1 MLVSPSVTPMQSK
14 DPEEGPR
21 CTQKDSEY
29 IIYYISKVLIEI
41 HKSWT
46 DMLKSI
52 MIPILLSCIV
62 ATDEIRRVKHVS
74 LFKCAQKA

>member
-1 MLVSPSVTPMQSK
+1 MYP
-14 DPEEGPR
+14 EGPR
-21 CTQKDSEY
+21 IY
-29 IIYYISKVLIEI
+29 VLYYISKVLIEI

-74 LFKCAQKA
+74 LFKCAQKAYGKIKSIHSFSEWGFEVLK